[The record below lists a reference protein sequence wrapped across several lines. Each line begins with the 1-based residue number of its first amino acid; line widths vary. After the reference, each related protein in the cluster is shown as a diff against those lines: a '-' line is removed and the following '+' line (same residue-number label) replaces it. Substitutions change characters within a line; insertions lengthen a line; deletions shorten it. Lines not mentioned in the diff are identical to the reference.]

1 MVQAERI
8 VEYLQQLTPLTRSN
22 LLSELER
29 MELCGIEM
37 PGMDAIVELLR
48 TEFPKGE
55 QAKER
60 MSTPSRYFFAPLEP
74 LLTNGDPDSANAGR
88 IPRGSLSPIWEWV
101 SRDLLPTMARD
112 YAAQMKEL
120 IAADKQRQARQVTAA
135 FQTKVAKSLQS
146 TLGSPEGSA
155 LARAKLAAYTASRS
169 AFDDLAKIMSVLAAR
184 DALAKFDAALPES
197 ISKFDE
203 GKVAR
208 IAGLLDRF
216 REANPEA
223 LTYALTLVAGRL
235 KTPWQLIRLATK
247 AAASKNAADVAATPY
262 AITVSMAL
270 DCLDDKRLALRFAL
284 KQNRVLVAKELLTKI
299 YDTEYALQVR
309 IDQLETSEW
318 GLRLRSLMDAIAA
331 LVEAEVSRFPEKVG
345 HVLGSRS
352 LRSHQSL
359 TGRLTYLAWKGRDVV
374 HNGAAIC
381 KRLIG

>member
-1 MVQAERI
+1 MVQADRI
-8 VEYLQQLTPLTRSN
+8 AEYLQQLTPLSRSS

-48 TEFPKGE
+48 TEFPKSE

-60 MSTPSRYFFAPLEP
+60 INSPSRYFFAPLEP
-74 LLTNGDPDSANAGR
+74 LLTNGDPDGANAGR

-112 YAAQMKEL
+112 YVAQMKEL

-135 FQTKVAKSLQS
+135 FQTKVAKSLQN

-169 AFDDLAKIMSVLAAR
+169 AFDDLAKIRTVLVAR
-184 DALAKFDAALPES
+184 EALAKFDAALPES

-203 GKVAR
+203 GKVAK
-208 IAGLLDRF
+208 IAALLDRF
-216 REANPEA
+216 GAANPEA
-223 LTYALTLVAGRL
+223 LPFALTLVAARL
-235 KTPWQLIRLATK
+235 KTSWQLIRLATK
-247 AAASKNAADVAATPY
+247 AAASKNAAAVAATPY

-270 DCLDDKRLALRFAL
+270 DRLDDKRLALRFAL

-309 IDQLETSEW
+309 IDQLESSEW

-331 LVEAEVSRFPEKVG
+331 LVEAEVSRFPPEVG
-345 HVLGSRS
+345 HVLGSRN

-359 TGRLTYLAWKGRDVV
+359 TGRLTYLAWKGRDAVR
-374 HNGAAIC
+374 NGAAFC
-381 KRLIG
+381 KRLTG